1 MYRIRFISENK
12 AEYVEDEFESI
23 KECDK
28 LMKEVCRNRGNMY
41 IKKLKLP
48 DNTNADT
55 LRVIQFRRS
64 YAQKHGVKQ
73 LVCFVHYEDAN
84 NV

>member
-12 AEYVEDEFESI
+12 VKYVDDGFESI

-28 LMKEVCRNRGNMY
+28 LMKDVCRNCVNMY

-48 DNTNADT
+48 DNTSSDEF
-55 LRVIQFRRS
+55 RVLQFRRS
-64 YAQKHGVKQ
+64 HTQRHGVKQ
-73 LVCFVHYEDAN
+73 FICFVHYENVN

>member
-1 MYRIRFISENK
+1 MYRIVFISETK
-12 AEYVEDEFESI
+12 VEYVEDVFESI

-28 LMKEVCRNRGNMY
+28 LMKEICRNRGNMY

-55 LRVIQFRRS
+55 LRVLQFRRS
-64 YAQKHGVKQ
+64 YAQRHGVKQ
-73 LVCFVHYEDAN
+73 LVCFVHYEVAN
-84 NV
+84 IV

>member
-28 LMKEVCRNRGNMY
+28 LMKEVCRNRGMHKNM
-41 IKKLKLP
+41 
-48 DNTNADT
+48 
-55 LRVIQFRRS
+55 
-64 YAQKHGVKQ
+64 
-73 LVCFVHYEDAN
+73 E
-84 NV
+84 